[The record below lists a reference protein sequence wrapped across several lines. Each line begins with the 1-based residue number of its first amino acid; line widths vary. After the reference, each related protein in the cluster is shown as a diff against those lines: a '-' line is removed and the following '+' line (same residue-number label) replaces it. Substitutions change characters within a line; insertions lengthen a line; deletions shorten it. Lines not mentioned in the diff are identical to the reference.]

1 MIAQRPD
8 KHGVVRLWY
17 QRPPQA
23 FIDMGGGA
31 VMISGGMFLG
41 RMLTH
46 KGVTAANASMH
57 AWLDKRD
64 EWRPE

>member
-1 MIAQRPD
+1 MIIQLPD
-8 KHGVVRLWY
+8 KQGIIRLVY

-23 FIDMGGGA
+23 FIDRGGGA
-31 VMISGGMFLG
+31 ATIIGGMFLG

-46 KGVTAANASMH
+46 KGVTAANASYR

-64 EWRPE
+64 EWSAE

>member
-23 FIDMGGGA
+23 FIDQA
-31 VMISGGMFLG
+31 LKYSFLDRELTEKGM
-41 RMLTH
+41 
-46 KGVTAANASMH
+46 AASHASMH

-64 EWRPE
+64 EWRVE